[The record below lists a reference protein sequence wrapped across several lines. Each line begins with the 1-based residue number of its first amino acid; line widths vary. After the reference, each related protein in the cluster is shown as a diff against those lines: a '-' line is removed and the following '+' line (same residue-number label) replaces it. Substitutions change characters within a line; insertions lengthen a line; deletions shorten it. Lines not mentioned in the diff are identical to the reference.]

1 MRIYRP
7 TLYVGLGGT
16 GCRVGAE
23 LERGLREHFP
33 PDQLPSRVQFLYAD
47 LNENDLPAA
56 AVRIRLATSFGT
68 CPEVARSLCQGAAQ
82 SAVGWLPPPPGEPL
96 IGPLALGA
104 CQLPA
109 VGRTALF
116 ETLRER
122 PSAVRIPL
130 PSEIVTKS
138 LPCNVFVAFSVA
150 GGTGGGV
157 FLDFLR
163 LIADAFA
170 LEDLH
175 VRI

>member
-1 MRIYRP
+1 MAATTTGRAAHRSARP
-7 TLYVGLGGT
+7 
-16 GCRVGAE
+16 R
-23 LERGLREHFP
+23 R
-33 PDQLPSRVQFLYAD
+33 
-47 LNENDLPAA
+47 LPAA
-56 AVRIRLATSFGT
+56 GRR
-68 CPEVARSLCQGAAQ
+68 
-82 SAVGWLPPPPGEPL
+82 
-96 IGPLALGA
+96 
-104 CQLPA
+104 
-109 VGRTALF
+109 RTALF